1 MGANSSLP
9 DGSPPGG
16 RVPTFSRLSHA
27 YTVSDN
33 DITVREK
40 KKKASK
46 LATLRKKLIRAR
58 RHSRSMDYGK
68 PLRELISSWSV
79 REIKGLLMEYD
90 ALAALKELAIA
101 ANIARPSANSLKQD
115 FSDLF
120 DFKYC
125 TDIDLVY
132 RGACFP
138 AHRALLSIRSP
149 YFRMLLSKYP
159 GHGAQIPVKLKTI
172 GVDVA
177 LFATLLRYLYTDVLS
192 MDEMRPE
199 HQEILMKLATEFGV
213 PNPLDQDL
221 RTLLETGEYSDAVL
235 VFSCGGNCNDP
246 SSSIDSDVM
255 CKSVHH
261 EVRCHKAVL
270 AARSSFFRNL
280 LLRRAKSGDESS
292 ERTLQIPS
300 KIVLDESVIPRRY
313 ARVLLNAI
321 YQDSVDLS
329 LILRGSTSTCSLSE
343 VQAIAAG
350 KGQMTLIDEA
360 MEVYQIGQF
369 LDFPVLSQGKGCKL
383 GVDNS
388 YCVR

>member
-149 YFRMLLSKYP
+149 YFRMLLAKYP
-159 GHGAQIPVKLKTI
+159 RTRCSNPCKTQNHRCRCCFVCYTFTIFIHGCAKYGWIETRTSRNFNETSDRIWSAKPTWSGFKNVVGNGRIQWCCFSVFLWWKLQWPFNFI
-172 GVDVA
+172 RLG
-177 LFATLLRYLYTDVLS
+177 
-192 MDEMRPE
+192 
-199 HQEILMKLATEFGV
+199 
-213 PNPLDQDL
+213 
-221 RTLLETGEYSDAVL
+221 
-235 VFSCGGNCNDP
+235 
-246 SSSIDSDVM
+246 
-255 CKSVHH
+255 
-261 EVRCHKAVL
+261 
-270 AARSSFFRNL
+270 RN
-280 LLRRAKSGDESS
+280 
-292 ERTLQIPS
+292 
-300 KIVLDESVIPRRY
+300 V
-313 ARVLLNAI
+313 
-321 YQDSVDLS
+321 
-329 LILRGSTSTCSLSE
+329 
-343 VQAIAAG
+343 
-350 KGQMTLIDEA
+350 
-360 MEVYQIGQF
+360 
-369 LDFPVLSQGKGCKL
+369 
-383 GVDNS
+383 
-388 YCVR
+388 